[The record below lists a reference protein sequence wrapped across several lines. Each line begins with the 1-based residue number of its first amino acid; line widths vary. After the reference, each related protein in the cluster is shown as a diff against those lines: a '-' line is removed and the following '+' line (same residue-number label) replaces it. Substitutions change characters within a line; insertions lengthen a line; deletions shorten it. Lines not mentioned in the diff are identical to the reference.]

1 MITSKVPPAKRSM
14 EKFLFQ
20 VKALLHNCSTEK
32 KFWMGKSRNLI
43 RKLQYCLVIQENASW
58 KQTTSQS
65 RAVILYATTYK
76 AMPTSDA
83 SILWQATWST
93 RTCTVMWWALRC
105 MEAWMM
111 KMRSRRRLTRTL
123 RQMRMTTPWMRM
135 QLKGAMMFQWRK
147 NSSIGTNL
155 YIYLL
160 LSANLTC
167 PKLTERVCIWC
178 RKVKSPSESRLQRH
192 LYCSIE

>member
-1 MITSKVPPAKRSM
+1 M

-32 KFWMGKSRNLI
+32 KFWMGKSHSLI

-83 SILWQATWST
+83 SIL
-93 RTCTVMWWALRC
+93 
-105 MEAWMM
+105 
-111 KMRSRRRLTRTL
+111 
-123 RQMRMTTPWMRM
+123 
-135 QLKGAMMFQWRK
+135 
-147 NSSIGTNL
+147 
-155 YIYLL
+155 
-160 LSANLTC
+160 
-167 PKLTERVCIWC
+167 
-178 RKVKSPSESRLQRH
+178 
-192 LYCSIE
+192 